1 MFIIIVPYQNIKWVF
16 SFLVIE
22 LNSIDSALSKAP
34 VHFLCPAI
42 NTDDNSHHR
51 TSIRDLYHHLLQFEF
66 PLHAL
71 DQTLQTPVSALLS
84 QPLDLNN
91 ISFKLLPS
99 KTLAKNCKV
108 GC

>member
-16 SFLVIE
+16 SFLV
-22 LNSIDSALSKAP
+22 NSIDSALSKAP

-71 DQTLQTPVSALLS
+71 DQTLQTPVSALLLLS

-99 KTLAKNCKV
+99 KALAKNS
-108 GC
+108 